1 MTDRKIYRVAF
12 LKHGK
17 VYEMYCRDVSSTSMW
32 GFLELEELVFGKQ
45 DAVVVDP
52 TEEKLRSEFEGV
64 EALYLP
70 LHSVLSVER
79 VEKRGKAVI
88 RDRESGEKVTPF
100 PLSPPGKS
108 GS

>member
-1 MTDRKIYRVAF
+1 MVARQIYRVAF

-17 VYEMYCRDVSSTSMW
+17 VYEMYCRDISSTNLW
-32 GFLELEELVFGKQ
+32 GFVELTELVFGAQ

-52 TEEKLRSEFEGV
+52 TEERMRDEFEGV
-64 EALYLP
+64 EALFLP
-70 LHSVLSVER
+70 IHNVLSIER
-79 VEKRGKAVI
+79 VQKRGQAVI